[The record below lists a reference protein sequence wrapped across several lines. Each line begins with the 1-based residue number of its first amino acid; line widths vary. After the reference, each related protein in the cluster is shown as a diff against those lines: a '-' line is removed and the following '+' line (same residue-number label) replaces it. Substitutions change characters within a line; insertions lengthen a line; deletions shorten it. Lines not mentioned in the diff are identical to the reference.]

1 MCGIAGII
9 GTSLNELK
17 TQQILASLAH
27 RGPDAKGWYSEEK
40 ISLLHTRLSIQDISE
55 QAQQPMFSKDERYC
69 IIFNG
74 EIYNHL
80 EIRKILE
87 GNGHQFRSHSDT
99 ETLLYGYMQ
108 WGANIL
114 EKLNGIFAFA
124 IYDTKEKTLFAAR
137 DAFGVKPLY
146 YHVEGGLFSFASEIK
161 TILSLCN
168 FKKEIN
174 PNALFQTLLLQW
186 QLGTNTGFKQIHK
199 LLPGHCLSIDIQ
211 DADNFKIKKWKRE
224 IFDGQYTKYGEEE
237 WILKLD
243 KALNN
248 AVQRQL
254 LSDKPIAYFLSGGL
268 DSSLLLAIA
277 KKLAPEQ
284 KLKAYT
290 INTGMGWNKEGFS
303 EDLPFA
309 QMVAQHLQVDLEII
323 DTSIHFLEEFD
334 AMIYHL
340 EEAQADIAPLLVQ
353 QISRKAKSQGYDVLI
368 GGVAGDDI
376 FSGYRRHQAIA
387 YEKSIDKIPL
397 SLRKILKKTGCLL
410 PEKKQFRRIKK
421 IMAHIDQNAM
431 QRMIS
436 YFFWSD
442 KETIQSLFAK
452 DFLLTVDKESIE
464 KNFQQIRSS
473 IPNEKN
479 PLNQLLHL
487 EMNGFLPCHNLNY
500 TDKMGMAESVEIR
513 VPYLDNELV
522 ALASKIP
529 PELKMKGITTKYLL
543 KKVAEKYLPKEV
555 IYRQKTGFGAPIRTW
570 MQEDKAFQK
579 AVWER
584 LSKPVLSNGQ
594 IFNPQKIEELYQ
606 DTLHKKKDNS
616 YTLLSLLAIESWLRQ
631 FAAIN

>member
-55 QAQQPMFSKDERYC
+55 QAQQPMFSRDERYC
-69 IIFNG
+69 IVFNG

-124 IYDTKEKTLFAAR
+124 IYDLEKKRLFAAR

-146 YHVEGGLFSFASEIK
+146 YHAEGGLFAFASEIK
-161 TILSLCN
+161 TILSLSN

-199 LLPGHCLSIDIQ
+199 LLPGHCLSIDIH
-211 DADNFKIKKWKRE
+211 DAENFKIKKWKRE
-224 IFDGQYTKYGEEE
+224 SFDGQYEYHSEEE

-254 LSDKPIAYFLSGGL
+254 LSDKSIAYFLSGGL

-309 QMVAQHLQVDLEII
+309 QMVAKHVQVDLEII

-431 QRMIS
+431 QRMFS

-473 IPNEKN
+473 IPNENN

-487 EMNGFLPCHNLNY
+487 EMNSFLPCHNLNY

-522 ALASKIP
+522 ELASKIP

-543 KKVAEKYLPKEV
+543 KKVAEKYLPKEI

-579 AVWER
+579 AVLDR
-584 LSKPVLSNGQ
+584 LQRLVLNNAP
-594 IFNPQKIEELYQ
+594 IFNAQKIEELYQ
-606 DTLHKKKDNS
+606 DTLHKKRDNS

-631 FAAIN
+631 FATTN

>member
-17 TQQILASLAH
+17 TQQVLASMAH

-55 QAQQPMFSKDERYC
+55 QAQQPMFSRDGRYC

-87 GNGHQFRSHSDT
+87 GDGHQFRSHSDT

-124 IYDTKEKTLFAAR
+124 IYDLEKKRLFAAR

-146 YHVEGGLFSFASEIK
+146 YHSEGGILSFASEIK
-161 TILSLCN
+161 TILQLRTIDQT
-168 FKKEIN
+168 IN

-186 QLGTNTGFKQIHK
+186 PLGANTGFKQIHK
-199 LLPGHCLSIDIQ
+199 LLPGHFLSIDIH
-211 DADNFKIKKWKRE
+211 DADNFRIRKWKTE
-224 IFDGQYTKYGEEE
+224 SFNGQYEYHSEEE

-284 KLKAYT
+284 SQKAYT
-290 INTGMGWNKEGFS
+290 INTGMGWSKEGFS
-303 EDLPFA
+303 ADLPFA
-309 QMVAQHLQVDLEII
+309 QMVAKHVHVDLEII

-340 EEAQADIAPLLVQ
+340 DEAQADIAPLLVQ

-387 YEKSIDKIPL
+387 WEKGIDKIPL
-397 SLRKILKKTGCLL
+397 SLRKILKKTATLL
-410 PEKKQFRRIKK
+410 PEKNNTRRIKK
-421 IMAHIDQNAM
+421 LMAHFDQNAA
-431 QRMIS
+431 QRMFS
-436 YFFWSD
+436 YFLWSD
-442 KETIQSLFAK
+442 KETIKSLFSK
-452 DFLLTVDKESIE
+452 EFLLTIDRESIE

-473 IPNEKN
+473 IPNEN
-479 PLNQLLHL
+479 NQLNQLLHL
-487 EMNGFLPCHNLNY
+487 EMNSFLPCHNLNY

-522 ALASKIP
+522 ELASKIP

-543 KKVAEKYLPKEV
+543 KKVAEKYLPKEI

-579 AVWER
+579 AVLNR
-584 LSKPVLSNGQ
+584 LQRLVLNNAP
-594 IFNPQKIEELYQ
+594 IFNAQKIEELYQ
-606 DTLHKKKDNS
+606 DTLHKKRDNS

-631 FAAIN
+631 FATTN

>member
-1 MCGIAGII
+1 
-9 GTSLNELK
+9 
-17 TQQILASLAH
+17 
-27 RGPDAKGWYSEEK
+27 
-40 ISLLHTRLSIQDISE
+40 
-55 QAQQPMFSKDERYC
+55 
-69 IIFNG
+69 
-74 EIYNHL
+74 
-80 EIRKILE
+80 
-87 GNGHQFRSHSDT
+87 
-99 ETLLYGYMQ
+99 
-108 WGANIL
+108 
-114 EKLNGIFAFA
+114 
-124 IYDTKEKTLFAAR
+124 
-137 DAFGVKPLY
+137 
-146 YHVEGGLFSFASEIK
+146 
-161 TILSLCN
+161 
-168 FKKEIN
+168 
-174 PNALFQTLLLQW
+174 
-186 QLGTNTGFKQIHK
+186 
-199 LLPGHCLSIDIQ
+199 
-211 DADNFKIKKWKRE
+211 
-224 IFDGQYTKYGEEE
+224 
-237 WILKLD
+237 
-243 KALNN
+243 
-248 AVQRQL
+248 
-254 LSDKPIAYFLSGGL
+254 
-268 DSSLLLAIA
+268 
-277 KKLAPEQ
+277 
-284 KLKAYT
+284 
-290 INTGMGWNKEGFS
+290 
-303 EDLPFA
+303 
-309 QMVAQHLQVDLEII
+309 MVAQHLQVDLEII

-606 DTLHKKKDNS
+606 DTLHKKRDNS